1 MGESILK
8 RYRLSPP
15 GNACAGWSVIAGIA
29 GFCVPFIGG
38 AAAVVLG
45 IIGIVQARRTMNGKG
60 AAATGLCLGLA
71 SILIYLLVWMA
82 VSGVVSLFGHHPTAA
97 PAAATPWAL
106 SRA

>member
-15 GNACAGWSVIAGIA
+15 GNTCAAWSVIAGIA

-45 IIGIVQARRTMNGKG
+45 IIGIVQARRTMSGKG
-60 AAATGLCLGLA
+60 AAVTGLCLGLA
-71 SILIYLLVWMA
+71 SILIYLIVWLA
-82 VSGVVSLFGHHPTAA
+82 VSALFGRHPASPPATAA
-97 PAAATPWAL
+97 VWAVPG
-106 SRA
+106 R